1 MPNKLPELYLYRLTP
16 GAKQPSR
23 WHIKSRYPVPPAVPS
38 LLAPPPVPVN
48 VRPPSIS
55 GPFPVGVGIKLT
67 TDRGTWSSNTP
78 ITLYTYQWFRFRVL
92 QPLEIEPII
101 SQTTASYISTSD
113 DVGFKIFCQVVATN
127 AGGASAP
134 AFSNVISV
142 SMPPSDQNLDDD
154 ELLAIDESTA
164 VTNVSFSMNDDDRD
178 DYKSGVTVMFGFTPT
193 TASPSS
199 VKLNYTLGFFST
211 YPTPTC
217 TVSVQGASVQGTTM
231 TPLGAPGENSITLS
245 VGGTVL
251 AANVPVFVTLIGCK
265 MGSSMSASSI
275 TVQTDKD
282 ILPSSP
288 VSSGIISNSHTA
300 KALVITC
307 IDFRLVDE
315 ALAYLT
321 SMALLNEYD
330 EMIVAGACLGYNTSC
345 NKVKLPSVYN
355 PLNSALNPT
364 LWTDC
369 VDDHISIS
377 SALHKFS
384 QLIVI
389 DHLGCGAYNGQYGG
403 TKTNPLLIYDELK
416 YHVEQLNAFRN
427 TINTKYQNPPYSI
440 TSVISLMSLDGS
452 VDVNPTH
459 WDVPVNNIS
468 FNLKKYDVVTIGQE
482 SPTSNLPYLPIPTT
496 TMMVTTTTPLSYEF
510 TNSTGGN
517 VSINKGATNWIIQNS
532 ISGTEVPNGGIVYN
546 LRVVGTKAYIIL
558 TMTANGDDSVK
569 FTFSQGV
576 YTAQSGWS

>member
-1 MPNKLPELYLYRLTP
+1 V
-16 GAKQPSR
+16 
-23 WHIKSRYPVPPAVPS
+23 KSA
-38 LLAPPPVPVN
+38 A
-48 VRPPSIS
+48 PSIS
-55 GPFPVGVGIKLT
+55 GPSSVGVGIKLT
-67 TDRGTWSSNTP
+67 TDRGTWFNSPTS
-78 ITLYTYQWFRFRVL
+78 YTYQWFRVL
-92 QPLEIEPII
+92 QPSDIQPIN
-101 SQTTASYISTSD
+101 SQTTASYRTVSD

-134 AFSNVISV
+134 ALSNAISV

-154 ELLAIDESTA
+154 LLAIDESTA

-178 DYKSGVTVMFGFTPT
+178 DYKSGVNSVMFGFTPK

-199 VKLNYTLGFFST
+199 VTLNYPSGFFST

-231 TPLGAPGENSITLS
+231 TPSAPGENSITLT
-245 VGGTVL
+245 VGGTALV
-251 AANVPVFVTLIGCK
+251 ANVPVLVTLLGCK
-265 MGSSMSASSI
+265 MGNSMPATDSI
-275 TVQTDKD
+275 TVQTSND
-282 ILPSSP
+282 IVPSP
-288 VSSGIISNSHTA
+288 TPALTSGIISISHTA

-307 IDFRLVDE
+307 IDFRLIDE
-315 ALAYLT
+315 ALKYLT
-321 SMALLNEYD
+321 NTLPSMALLNEYD

-345 NKVKLPSVYN
+345 YNVKLGDNYPR
-355 PLNSALNPT
+355 LNSAPTPPDTNPDTNST

-377 SALHKFS
+377 SALHS
-384 QLIVI
+384 ITEIIVM

-416 YHVEQLNAFRN
+416 YHVDQLNAFRAA
-427 TINTKYQNPPYSI
+427 INTKYQKTNNYNAPEIPFK
-440 TSVISLMSLDGS
+440 VVPLLMSLNGS
-452 VDVNPTH
+452 VDENPTH
-459 WDVPVNNIS
+459 WDVNNNS
-468 FNLKKYDVVTIGQE
+468 FNLKKYDIVTIGQE

-496 TMMVTTTTPLSYEF
+496 TMVTTTTPLSLSYEF

-517 VSINKGATNWIIQNS
+517 VSINKGATNWNIQNS
-532 ISGTEVPNGGIVYN
+532 ISGIEVPSSGIVYN

-558 TMTANGDDSVK
+558 TMTKSGDDLVK
-569 FTFSQGV
+569 FTFSQGT